1 MASSINEQRKWL
13 ANVID
18 NEEVLFEQ
26 LKCYELDSNSYI
38 TKELKNLLTNIYSTE
53 ASLLE
58 KADVDLQDAMD
69 VLENTRKLI
78 KQEKIRRE
86 KEKEIK
92 RNEMVE
98 GKRKMA
104 LAKKSSKSVRELPT
118 LMETMDISEKSG

>member
-1 MASSINEQRKWL
+1 MASSINEKRKRL

-18 NEEVLFEQ
+18 NEEVVFEQ
-26 LKCYELDSNSYI
+26 LKCYELDSNPYV
-38 TKELKNLLTNIYSTE
+38 TKELKNLLTNIYSTK

-58 KADVDLQDAMD
+58 KANVDFQDAMD
-69 VLENTRKLI
+69 VFENTRKLI
-78 KQEKIRRE
+78 NQEKIRRE

-118 LMETMDISEKSG
+118 LMESMDISEKSG

>member
-1 MASSINEQRKWL
+1 MASSINEKRKRL

-26 LKCYELDSNSYI
+26 LKCYELDSNPYI
-38 TKELKNLLTNIYSTE
+38 TKELKKLLTNIYSTE
-53 ASLLE
+53 ASLLK

-118 LMETMDISEKSG
+118 LIETMDISEKSG

>member
-1 MASSINEQRKWL
+1 MASSINKKRKRF

-26 LKCYELDSNSYI
+26 FKCFELDSNPYI
-38 TKELKNLLTNIYSTE
+38 TKELKKLLTNIYSTE

-69 VLENTRKLI
+69 VFENTRKLI